1 MRLALLTDLHSNR
14 EALTACLAHAD
25 QQGAGQY
32 AFMGDFVGYG
42 ADPAWVVDT
51 VMAYVARGA
60 VAVQGNHDYSVTQ
73 PARPQ
78 AVPPQMHAEAREV
91 IEWTRKQLSNA
102 HLDFLARLPLTRQQG
117 GLLFVHASA
126 CDPVKWEYV
135 NGVEQAERSLRATA
149 SKIVFS
155 GHVHAPALY
164 RRADDGRVGKHQ
176 PHAGS
181 RIVLEPQHQYLAI
194 PGAVGQPRD
203 ANNAACYALYDD
215 ETRELS
221 FFRVPYD
228 HGAAARRV
236 IGAGLPIVFAMRLV
250 EGI

>member
-1 MRLALLTDLHSNR
+1 MRLALFTDLHANR
-14 EALTACLAHAD
+14 EALCACLAHAG
-25 QQGAGQY
+25 QQGANQY

-60 VAVQGNHDYSVTQ
+60 IAVQGNHDYSVTR
-73 PARPQ
+73 PAR
-78 AVPPQMHAEAREV
+78 AHMHAEAREV
-91 IEWTRKQLSNA
+91 IEWTRSQLSPA
-102 HLDFLARLPLTRQQG
+102 QLDFLARLPLTRQLG
-117 GLLFVHASA
+117 SLLFVHASA
-126 CDPVKWEYV
+126 YDPIKWEYV
-135 NGVEQAERSLRATA
+135 DSIQQAERSLCATA
-149 SKIVFS
+149 SRIVFS

-164 RRADDGRVGKHQ
+164 RRADGGRVGKHQ
-176 PHAGS
+176 PQSGS

-215 ETRELS
+215 AARELS
-221 FFRVPYD
+221 FYRVSYD

>member
-1 MRLALLTDLHSNR
+1 MRLALLTDLHANR
-14 EALTACLAHAD
+14 EALSACLAHAELQNAD
-25 QQGAGQY
+25 QY

-51 VMAYVARGA
+51 VMAYAARGA
-60 VAVQGNHDYSVTQ
+60 VAVQGNHDHSVT
-73 PARPQ
+73 RPGRDG
-78 AVPPQMHAEAREV
+78 MHAEAREV
-91 IEWTRKQLSNA
+91 IEWTRGQLSPA
-102 HLDFLARLPLTRQQG
+102 QLDFLAALPLTRELG
-117 GLLFVHASA
+117 KLLFVHASA
-126 CDPVKWEYV
+126 CEPAKWEYV

-149 SKIVFS
+149 SRIVFS

-176 PHAGS
+176 PQSGS
-181 RIVLEPQHQYLAI
+181 RLVLEPRHQYLAI

-215 ETRELS
+215 ATRELS
-221 FFRVPYD
+221 FFRVAYD

-236 IGAGLPIVFAMRLV
+236 IAAGLPIVFAMRLV